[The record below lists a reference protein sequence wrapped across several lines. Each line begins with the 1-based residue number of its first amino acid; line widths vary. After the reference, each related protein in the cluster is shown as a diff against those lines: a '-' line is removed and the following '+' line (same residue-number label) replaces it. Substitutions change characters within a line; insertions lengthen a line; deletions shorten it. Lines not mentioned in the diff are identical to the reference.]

1 MAFVCLLCP
10 AVLCSERQ
18 ICVEGVSLERSLS
31 VFLPVHNGQSG
42 LEANVSGILE
52 VLPELAR
59 RFELL
64 IIDDGSTDA
73 TAEVAYELSLRYP
86 QVSFVRHPLAFGL
99 PESIQTG
106 LDATRGEVVI
116 VHDGHS
122 SVDPLEIAKLVRCD
136 NAEPL
141 SRPMVER
148 KEGWLG
154 KLLTWLRTPRQKSQ
168 ISSSPG
174 FYLLRR
180 DAVHQAR
187 RSPTVKG
194 VARTNGEFRI
204 HDGRARKAA
213 DHATTP
219 HRWCGAVGADVDAD
233 RAASASR
240 QRVAERL
247 KRFTS

>member
-1 MAFVCLLCP
+1 MK
-10 AVLCSERQ
+10 
-18 ICVEGVSLERSLS
+18 RSLS
-31 VFLPVHNGQSG
+31 VFLPVHNGQAG

-73 TAEVAYELSLRYP
+73 TAEIAYELSLRYP

-106 LDATRGEVVI
+106 LDASSGEVVI
-116 VHDGHS
+116 VHDGHTS
-122 SVDPLEIAKLVRCD
+122 IDPLEIAKLVRCD

-141 SRPMVER
+141 SRPTAKR

-154 KLLTWLRTPRQKSQ
+154 ALLAWLRTPREKAETA
-168 ISSSPG
+168 SSPG

-194 VARTNGEFRI
+194 VARTIGALRI
-204 HDGRARKAA
+204 HDGRSLKPLKP
-213 DHATTP
+213 ATTR
-219 HRWCGAVGADVDAD
+219 HHWATAVESDADAD
-233 RAASASR
+233 RAPNASR

>member
-1 MAFVCLLCP
+1 MK
-10 AVLCSERQ
+10 
-18 ICVEGVSLERSLS
+18 RSLS
-31 VFLPVHNGQSG
+31 VFLPVHNGQAG

-52 VLPELAR
+52 VLPELAS

-106 LDATRGEVVI
+106 LDATNGEVVI

-122 SVDPLEIAKLVRCD
+122 AIDPLEIAKLVRCD
-136 NAEPL
+136 SAEPL
-141 SRPMVER
+141 SRPMAKR

-154 KLLTWLRTPRQKSQ
+154 TLLAWLRTPREEAQTA
-168 ISSSPG
+168 SSPG

-180 DAVHQAR
+180 DAIHQAR
-187 RSPTVKG
+187 RSPTTKRV
-194 VARTNGEFRI
+194 VRTNGEFRI
-204 HDGRARKAA
+204 HDGRARTAA
-213 DHATTP
+213 DHATR
-219 HRWCGAVGADVDAD
+219 HRWRGAVGADAD
-233 RAASASR
+233 PDRTVCASR